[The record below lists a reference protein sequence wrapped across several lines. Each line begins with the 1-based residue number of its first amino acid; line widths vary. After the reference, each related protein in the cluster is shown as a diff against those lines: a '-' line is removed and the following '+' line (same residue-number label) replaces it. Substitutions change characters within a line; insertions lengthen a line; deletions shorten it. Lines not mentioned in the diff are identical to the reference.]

1 MFHHHYWWKTT
12 SLGGTPFLYKLI
24 LEIHDGQY
32 GDWWCFKFLY
42 PHFWAKTTWFGTG
55 TPGSGVCCCYL
66 IVSGN
71 QEGVNGHMCHQEV
84 PSFWTRHR
92 WSQRVI
98 SLVPGPRVSK
108 GNRLSCRGKE
118 SKFKVISQYHSQ
130 LQASEAFQVNGKML
144 LLIFYFLNLLDC
156 ICFSSLHILIDSLL
170 LFYKYFAVM

>member
-1 MFHHHYWWKTT
+1 MPNCDSNFDRITNGYIATLHRY
-12 SLGGTPFLYKLI
+12 
-24 LEIHDGQY
+24 IHT
-32 GDWWCFKFLY
+32 
-42 PHFWAKTTWFGTG
+42 HFWAKTTWFGTG

-170 LFYKYFAVM
+170 LFYIIVCCQVKEQTCTA